1 MFASRPTNR
10 CGISLLEVLISM
22 GILSVGLASVL
33 ALIPAGKSQ
42 ARKAAID
49 DGRGNLGAAA
59 LADVINRGLLRPSI
73 WSSPAAP
80 AIVYD
85 PLFAYVS
92 GSATTFPSG
101 LTPISLGNIAAAAID
116 EVCRAQ
122 DDLVYT
128 IPDDEDSPAVPTF
141 ASTGRRQSQGYFSW
155 LATLVPAETSANP
168 QYWRLSIV
176 EFHKRP
182 FDTTAGAAWRTF
194 TPDSWTG
201 DSATIATPI
210 PKDQFSDFFRSGS
223 VVLASDNATNNR
235 WLRILMASPTESSD
249 GTTVTSIDLTFDQDV
264 TTQFIPN
271 RIDAYAG
278 NVGVAEQ
285 IVRLEGESPWVTP

>member
-1 MFASRPTNR
+1 M
-10 CGISLLEVLISM
+10 
-22 GILSVGLASVL
+22 
-33 ALIPAGKSQ
+33 
-42 ARKAAID
+42 
-49 DGRGNLGAAA
+49 
-59 LADVINRGLLRPSI
+59 
-73 WSSPAAP
+73 
-80 AIVYD
+80 
-85 PLFAYVS
+85 
-92 GSATTFPSG
+92 
-101 LTPISLGNIAAAAID
+101 
-116 EVCRAQ
+116 
-122 DDLVYT
+122 
-128 IPDDEDSPAVPTF
+128 
-141 ASTGRRQSQGYFSW
+141 RQSQGYFSW

-235 WLRILMASPTESSD
+235 WLRILRASPTESSD
-249 GTTVTSIDLTFDQDV
+249 VTTVTSIDLTFDQDV